1 MRVSLIS
8 FKRVSPRP
16 SGQRGAWL
24 RNESGSAAVEF
35 ALVAMPFFLFVL
47 GIMGV
52 GLYFFTQ
59 SALDRGLENAA
70 RKIRTGEAQQAA
82 VTVSQFKT
90 SICTEAGTYIDCSK
104 VSVIV
109 QSASDWSGI
118 TPQACVDSSN
128 NMVGSTGATGDL
140 ISKYT
145 GASKTVV
152 LVTVCYKW
160 DLAQTFSFLKLGSGP
175 GGTGAAVV
183 QAATT
188 FRSEPYS

>member
-1 MRVSLIS
+1 MRVSLVP
-8 FKRVSPRP
+8 FKRVLPDPAR
-16 SGQRGAWL
+16 QRGAWL
-24 RNESGSAAVEF
+24 RDESGSAAVEF
-35 ALVAMPFFLFVL
+35 ALVAVPFFLFVF
-47 GIMGV
+47 GIIGV

-82 VTVSQFKT
+82 VTVGQFKT

-118 TPQACVDSSN
+118 SPLSCVDSNN

-140 ISKYT
+140 ISKYS

-160 DLAQTFSFLKLGSGP
+160 DLAQMFSFLKLGSGP